1 VHAMTGDSTTLLNS
15 AIPALLTIV
24 TFGLLAVS
32 YVFWVVKPRTS
43 EGGAAENR
51 AGEPLPG

>member
-1 VHAMTGDSTTLLNS
+1 MTGDSTTLLNS